1 MNGHGFF
8 TELKRRNV
16 YKVALA
22 YAVVAWVLLQAASI
36 LFPTFDAPGWV
47 MKVFVAVVLLGFP
60 LALVFAWAFEITPE
74 GLKRTEEVEPR
85 QSITRKTGRKLGAT
99 TAALAAVALSLLVF
113 QVFRSKTGG
122 NVTSSSTSPPSPAG
136 PAIPERSIAVLPFEN
151 LSEDKAN
158 AYFAEGIQD
167 ELLTRLAK
175 INDLKVIGRSSTQRF
190 KSNTDDLSAIA
201 RQLGVAHLLEGS
213 VQKATD
219 RVRINVQLINA
230 RTSVHLW
237 AETYDRSITDVFAV
251 ESEVAKTIAE
261 KLAAKLTGKEEQA
274 ISSRPTDNPAAHELY
289 LKGRFFWN
297 KRTGDDLKRA
307 AEYFSQAT
315 VADPNYA
322 LAYAGLADAYV
333 LMPNLGAGTPAE
345 CFPKAEA
352 AARRALQLDENLA
365 EAHTSLGCVLVYY
378 DLDFAQANTEYKRAI
393 ALNPNYATAHQWYAD
408 TVLTNLPRF
417 DEAIAEFKRAL
428 ELDPLSLIV
437 HTDFANAYRC
447 ARRTQDGLDILHRAL
462 EIDPNFYY
470 AHRIRG
476 LLFAAE
482 REYEKA
488 ITEYEKARAISE
500 DSRILA
506 LIAHAYGLSGNKAE
520 PTKILEELKAR
531 SQQRYVS
538 GFSFCLV
545 YLGLG
550 DKEKA
555 LDSLEQSLRDR
566 AGSDIARIKVDA
578 LLDPLRGEPRFEA
591 LVEKVFAKAPKSTP
605 R

>member
-1 MNGHGFF
+1 MNPRNLFA
-8 TELKRRNV
+8 ELKRRNV
-16 YKVALA
+16 YKVAVA
-22 YAVVAWVLLQAASI
+22 YAIVGWLLVQVATQVFPIFEIPNWALRLIVLAI
-36 LFPTFDAPGWV
+36 V
-47 MKVFVAVVLLGFP
+47 IGFP
-60 LALVFAWAFEITPE
+60 IALVLAWAFELTPE
-74 GLKRTEEVEPR
+74 GIKRTEEADLAGRTRPKSHAWIYVVVIGAAISTALFFLGRYTATNTASVVRTEAAAAS
-85 QSITRKTGRKLGAT
+85 SIPQK
-99 TAALAAVALSLLVF
+99 
-113 QVFRSKTGG
+113 
-122 NVTSSSTSPPSPAG
+122 
-136 PAIPERSIAVLPFEN
+136 SIAVLPFDN
-151 LSEDKAN
+151 LSRDPEN

-167 ELLTRLAK
+167 EILTRLAK
-175 INDLKVIGRSSTQRF
+175 INDLKVIGRSSTRRF
-190 KSNTDDLSAIA
+190 KSGSEDVSGIA
-201 RQLGVAHLLEGS
+201 KQLGVAHLLEGS

-219 RVRINVQLINA
+219 RVRVNVQLINA
-230 RTSVHLW
+230 SNSVHLW

-261 KLAAKLTGKEEQA
+261 KLAAKLTGKEQQA

-333 LMPNLGAGTPAE
+333 LMPNLGAGTPWE
-345 CFPKAEA
+345 SFRKAEA
-352 AARRALQLDENLA
+352 AARKALQLDEDVA

-378 DLDFAQANTEYKRAI
+378 HLDFAQANTEYKRAI

-408 TVLTNLPRF
+408 TVLTSLSRF
-417 DEAIAEFKRAL
+417 DEAIGEFKRAF

-437 HTDFANAYRC
+437 HTDLANTYRC

-470 AHRIRG
+470 AHRNRG

-520 PTKILEELKAR
+520 PAQTLEQLKAR

-538 GFSFCLV
+538 AFSFCLV

-555 LDSLEQSLRDR
+555 LDSLEQSFRDR
-566 AGSDIARIKVDA
+566 AGSDIAKMKVDP
-578 LLDPLRGEPRFEA
+578 LLDSLRGEPRFEA
-591 LVEKVFAKAPKSTP
+591 LVEKVLAEAPRANP
-605 R
+605 P

>member
-1 MNGHGFF
+1 MAADPNRHAGLPVLRNP
-8 TELKRRNV
+8 ELGRTSHR
-16 YKVALA
+16 ALA
-22 YAVVAWVLLQAASI
+22 DHRV
-36 LFPTFDAPGWV
+36 PGRAD
-47 MKVFVAVVLLGFP
+47 F
-60 LALVFAWAFEITPE
+60 LVDFRNNAH
-74 GLKRTEEVEPR
+74 GVKRTEDVAPE
-85 QSITRKTGRKLGAT
+85 QSVTRKTGRKIVVWTLILGVI
-99 TAALAAVALSLLVF
+99 AAVLFVF
-113 QVFRSKTGG
+113 QLFRSRNSSGET
-122 NVTSSSTSPPSPAG
+122 NTSAPSAK
-136 PAIPERSIAVLPFEN
+136 SIAVLPFQS
-151 LSEDKAN
+151 LSQDPEN
-158 AYFAEGIQD
+158 AYFTEGIQD
-167 ELLTRLAK
+167 EILTRLAK
-175 INDLKVIGRSSTQRF
+175 IADLKVIGRSSTQRF
-190 KSNTDDLSAIA
+190 KSGTEDVSGIA
-201 RQLGVAHLLEGS
+201 KQLGVAHLLEGS
-213 VQKATD
+213 VQKAPD
-219 RVRINVQLINA
+219 RVRVNVQLINA
-230 RTSVHLW
+230 NNSVHLW

-307 AEYFSQAT
+307 AEYFTQAT
-315 VADPNYA
+315 IADPNYA

-352 AARRALQLDENLA
+352 AARKALQLDENVA
-365 EAHTSLGCVLVYY
+365 EAHTSLACVLVYY
-378 DLDFAQANTEYKRAI
+378 PLDFTQANTEYQRAI

-408 TVLTNLPRF
+408 TVLTNLSRF
-417 DEAIAEFKRAL
+417 DEAIGEFKRAL

-437 HTDFANAYRC
+437 HTDLANTYRC

-470 AHRIRG
+470 AHRNRG

-520 PTKILEELKAR
+520 PAKILEQLKTR

-566 AGSDIARIKVDA
+566 AGSDIAKMKVDP

-591 LVEKVFAKAPKSTP
+591 LVEKVLAKAPKANP
-605 R
+605 P

>member
-1 MNGHGFF
+1 MNPRDFF
-8 TELKRRNV
+8 AELKRRNV
-16 YKVALA
+16 YKVAIA
-22 YAVVAWVLLQAASI
+22 YGVVAWLLIQIATQV
-36 LFPTFDAPGWV
+36 FPFFEIPTWAV
-47 MKVFVAVVLLGFP
+47 RLVVLLIVIGLP
-60 LALVFAWAFEITPE
+60 IALIIAWAFEITPE
-74 GLKRTEEVEPR
+74 GIKRTEAVESAPKR
-85 QSITRKTGRKLGAT
+85 RKGSVWIAVVVIG
-99 TAALAAVALSLLVF
+99 AALSIGLFFLGRYTSRTATA
-113 QVFRSKTGG
+113 TGG
-122 NVTSSSTSPPSPAG
+122 EVPQK
-136 PAIPERSIAVLPFEN
+136 SIAVLPFDN
-151 LSEDKAN
+151 LSRDPEN
-158 AYFAEGIQD
+158 AYFADGIQD
-167 ELLTRLAK
+167 EILTRLAK
-175 INDLKVIGRSSTQRF
+175 ITDLKVIGRSSTQRF
-190 KSNTDDLSAIA
+190 KSGANDLSHIA
-201 RQLGVAHLLEGS
+201 RQLGVAHLLQGS
-213 VQKATD
+213 VQKASD

-230 RTSVHLW
+230 TTSAHLW
-237 AETYDRSITDVFAV
+237 ADTYDRSITDVFAV
-251 ESEVAKTIAE
+251 ESEVAKAIAE

-289 LKGRFFWN
+289 LKGRYFWN

-307 AEYFSQAT
+307 AEYFTQAT

-352 AARRALQLDENLA
+352 AARKALQLDENLA

-378 DLDFAQANTEYKRAI
+378 HLDFAQANTEYKRAI

-408 TVLTNLPRF
+408 TVLTSLARF

-437 HTDFANAYRC
+437 HTDLANTYRC

-470 AHRIRG
+470 AHRNRG

-488 ITEYEKARAISE
+488 ITEYETARAISE

-506 LIAHAYGLSGNKAE
+506 LIAHANGLSGNKAE
-520 PTKILEELKAR
+520 PAKTLEQLKAR

-538 GFSFCLV
+538 AFSFCLV

-555 LDSLEQSLRDR
+555 IDLLEQSLRDR
-566 AGSDIARIKVDA
+566 AGSDIHKMKVDQ
-578 LLDPLRGEPRFEA
+578 LLDSLRGEPRFET
-591 LVEKVFAKAPKSTP
+591 LVEKVFAKARKSTTK
-605 R
+605 